1 MKVVFK
7 KFGLAATAIVL
18 ATQQSAA
25 FAAIIITYGPS
36 TTASIPTLSEWGMI
50 GLSILLAVVAVY
62 TLRNKG
68 GGKPLAS
75 VILACALALGGFSGN
90 KLIGEA
96 NAIIITPDCPSQYSC
111 TMSNAAGGIVT
122 TAGTG
127 DQTDI
132 TNTSGVPQTI
142 TNIAVTNG
150 SFNSLP
156 DIFTQPPCAVGL
168 VVQPAGKCYVFDKPP
183 GGA

>member
-1 MKVVFK
+1 MKVTFK
-7 KFGLAATAIVL
+7 KLGLAATAIVL

-25 FAAIIITYGPS
+25 LAAIIITYAPG
-36 TTASIPTLSEWGMI
+36 TTATVPTLSEWGMI

-75 VILACALALGGFSGN
+75 VILAGALALGGFSGN
-90 KLIGEA
+90 SLIGEA
-96 NAIIITPDCPSQYSC
+96 NAIPLPAGC
-111 TMSNAAGGIVT
+111 TGSWACSMTNPAGGTVT
-122 TAGTG
+122 TASAG
-127 DQTDI
+127 DQTEI
-132 TNTSGVPQTI
+132 TNASGVAQTI

-150 SFNSLP
+150 SFNSFL

-168 VVQPAGKCYVFDKPP
+168 VVQPAGKCYVFDKPTP
-183 GGA
+183 P